1 MMKRKGLFGSP
12 GTTAFAEMVQGVGEP
27 RAMTTQ
33 PVDVMQAPPV
43 EKKPGFFGNGGVGW
57 QIMGSIGDALR
68 EANGLEA
75 SYGPSM
81 MLQRQQQL
89 AAQRQQQERDYEWQD
104 WQRKQE
110 WEATHKV
117 ATPTEQ
123 QRNFQMYQQM
133 TPAERALFDRMR
145 AGDPYVNTTLPNK
158 QFYSGPASGIPSA
171 LGLGGAGNSTDD
183 QPFEEDGYVY
193 TPGPGGRGNEANW
206 KPKGGSGGNVG
217 GGFRAGY

>member
-89 AAQRQQQERDYEWQD
+89 AAQRQQQEREYEWQD

-110 WEATHKV
+110 WERANPKPVNNDTINDFNWFKSLSAEDRALYGQMKPQYITADNGDGTKTILPV
-117 ATPTEQ
+117 TPGMFGGQQPSMTPTAPVGKL
-123 QRNFQMYQQM
+123 R
-133 TPAERALFDRMR
+133 PI
-145 AGDPYVNTTLPNK
+145 G
-158 QFYSGPASGIPSA
+158 
-171 LGLGGAGNSTDD
+171 
-183 QPFEEDGYVY
+183 
-193 TPGPGGRGNEANW
+193 
-206 KPKGGSGGNVG
+206 GGSGGNVG
-217 GGFRAGY
+217 GGFR

>member
-1 MMKRKGLFGSP
+1 MLGKRKGMFGSP

-89 AAQRQQQERDYEWQD
+89 AAQRQQQEREYEWQD

-110 WEATHKV
+110 WEATHR
-117 ATPTEQ
+117 P
-123 QRNFQMYQQM
+123 
-133 TPAERALFDRMR
+133 
-145 AGDPYVNTTLPNK
+145 
-158 QFYSGPASGIPSA
+158 PSA
-171 LGLGGAGNSTDD
+171 PHYWETNDGSLAMVGPDGQPKVLYKDPTPKTEYQTVRNPDGTITVYPMPQVGGANTAPKVIGS
-183 QPFEEDGYVY
+183 QLP
-193 TPGPGGRGNEANW
+193 PGWTVE
-206 KPKGGSGGNVG
+206 GGSGGNVG
-217 GGFRAGY
+217 GGFR